1 MERIDFIEQLGVETI
16 TESRSRR
23 TMSLKERILN
33 SISKE
38 IELIKERD
46 DLELKRIPKMV
57 NGKETEVNE
66 NRFWKHSH
74 SQKNKLLVSIKLK
87 GKTFGLGKEVDRHK
101 PNYILIENSKEEL
114 IKLLENASKG
124 LEKIDEDNDKFW
136 KI

>member
-1 MERIDFIEQLGVETI
+1 MGNDFLKELGVETI
-16 TESRSRR
+16 SESRSRR

-33 SISKE
+33 SITKE
-38 IELIKERD
+38 IELINGRD

-74 SQKNKLLVSIKLK
+74 SQKDKLLVSIKLK

-101 PNYILIENSKEEL
+101 PNYILIENSKEKL
-114 IKLLENASKG
+114 IKLLENVSKG
-124 LEKIDEDNDKFW
+124 LEKIDEEDDKFW

>member
-1 MERIDFIEQLGVETI
+1 MGNDFLKELGVETI
-16 TESRSRR
+16 SESRSRR

-33 SISKE
+33 SITKE
-38 IELIKERD
+38 IELINGRD

-74 SQKNKLLVSIKLK
+74 SQKDKLLVSIKLK

-114 IKLLENASKG
+114 IKLLENVSKG
-124 LEKIDEDNDKFW
+124 LEKIDEDDDKFW

>member
-1 MERIDFIEQLGVETI
+1 MANDIFKQLGVETI
-16 TESRSRR
+16 TEKRSRR

-38 IELIKERD
+38 IEVINERE
-46 DLELKRIPKMV
+46 DLKLKRIPKMV

-74 SQKNKLLVSIKLK
+74 TQKNKLLVSIKLK
-87 GKTFGLGKEVDRHK
+87 GKTFGLGKEVDRHN
-101 PNYILIENSKEEL
+101 PNYMLIENSKEEL
-114 IKLLENASKG
+114 IKLLENTSNV
-124 LEKIDEDNDKFW
+124 LEKIDENDEQFW

>member
-1 MERIDFIEQLGVETI
+1 MGNDFLKELGVETI
-16 TESRSRR
+16 SESRSRR

-33 SISKE
+33 SINKE
-38 IELIKERD
+38 IELINGRD

-101 PNYILIENSKEEL
+101 PNYILIENSKEQL
-114 IKLLENASKG
+114 IKLLENVSKG
-124 LEKIDEDNDKFW
+124 LEKIDEDDDKFW